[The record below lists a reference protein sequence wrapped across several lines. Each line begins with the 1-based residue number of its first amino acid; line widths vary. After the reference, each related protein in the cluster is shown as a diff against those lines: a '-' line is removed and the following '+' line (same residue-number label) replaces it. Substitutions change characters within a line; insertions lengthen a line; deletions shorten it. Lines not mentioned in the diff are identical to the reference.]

1 MRPIFVRQ
9 YANALVWRDC
19 YGISQLFG
27 NQRFGTDGTAPAYGC
42 DLNGEPYRRRY
53 VVFGEKPA
61 GEQSFAALMSGLG
74 ERGGGGVRVSEI
86 GEDQSDFKLVYDP
99 TNPDADE
106 EGYVEKPNV
115 DMAQEMVDMISAYRS
130 YEANVTAFNATKDM
144 AVKALEIG
152 T

>member
-1 MRPIFVRQ
+1 
-9 YANALVWRDC
+9 
-19 YGISQLFG
+19 
-27 NQRFGTDGTAPAYGC
+27 
-42 DLNGEPYRRRY
+42 
-53 VVFGEKPA
+53 
-61 GEQSFAALMSGLG
+61 MSGLG